1 MTKYNFYF
9 ESGSQAYIM
18 HLSDSSDSKSIQILR
33 ENTNARDELLRLQ
46 KELTIISYNNSKED
60 ISVRMTHVELNNH
73 EAIVFYEDNSATE
86 KFQEKGTSPALF
98 INEMPKCVSILNS
111 ANNGTALE
119 KYSVIVRYR
128 NFSGKVE
135 IVCSPLKQIYDVVL
149 DFGSEASQM
158 LIQRKDSTS
167 LCEPIE
173 LFKGCAKHFYH
184 IPEKEI
190 DEAINNDIYEYDQQD
205 EDTRLFRSVFFVDKS
220 KERPSGGD
228 DNSIISRPSPNDGL
242 ISFISRR
249 DKKEKGKR
257 IPNVKISYLAD
268 INPTDLNMS
277 VLHRGLVMRF
287 IHEAICKIA
296 DLEAEDPSAKVSS
309 HEYSLRVTLLVPN
322 VMCQNDVSAFV
333 QFIQESVQNPVFLK
347 QVPQTLKL
355 AIVEIR
361 TCSESDASLLNWIN
375 KQPSISPGRYLI
387 IDIGKGTTDFSVVK
401 VINAGQAESI
411 FRAGFVGAGNVLSYA
426 ILDNYLTHLVG
437 PIRKKRKEFILKLLS
452 AEPAR
457 LYQLEQAIEA
467 VKRREIKKP
476 SSTTPSM
483 RFSDT
488 DSLQVETLI
497 ERIESDIDVPDDFNI
512 ISDIIYKIVVKE
524 IAGRI
529 KNIEFDHVVLSGRA
543 FKYKP
548 LYDEIC
554 KDFKAIFPN
563 VKIHYDASDA
573 KKGCLYGPLTP
584 IEVSKFSN
592 MVGEPKSVDISIRPE
607 LSVDIDERVEAL
619 KKREVRDN
627 PDLRKNMLN
636 NIVEPISKMW
646 TYIFPDDED
655 EDGNN
660 TGESMADSLIQLAMN
675 PATTVEVQMNTE
687 PQRIRYSVTDIMS
700 KGVPIPYYGANTR
713 IYISGNS
720 YIPQN
725 ASSLNPHAQYSI
737 YFDGE
742 DFYLRSA
749 ESCHPLRKDIT
760 VTSSSPLLF
769 ESLFP
774 YSIQLLGKQIEIPTP
789 KAISE

>member
-18 HLSDSSDSKSIQILR
+18 HLSDSSDSKSIQVLR

-60 ISVRMTHVELNNH
+60 ISVRMTHIELNNH
-73 EAIVFYEDNSATE
+73 EAIVFYEDNNATE

-135 IVCSPLKQIYDVVL
+135 IVCSPLRQIYDVVL

-158 LIQRKDSTS
+158 LIQRRDSS
-167 LCEPIE
+167 VLCEPIE
-173 LFKGCAKHFYH
+173 LFKGCAKHFYD
-184 IPEKEI
+184 IPENDI
-190 DEAINNDIYEYDQQD
+190 DEAVKKDIYEYDQQD
-205 EDTRLFRSVFFVDKS
+205 EDIKLFRSVFFLGKN
-220 KERPSGGD
+220 KKYPTSGD
-228 DNSIISRPSPNDGL
+228 VNSIISRPSPNDRL

-249 DKKEKGKR
+249 DKNETGQR
-257 IPNVKISYLAD
+257 VPNVKISYLTD
-268 INPTDLNMS
+268 INPSGLNMED
-277 VLHRGLVMRF
+277 LHRGMVMRF
-287 IHEAICKIA
+287 IHEALCTISDK
-296 DLEAEDPSAKVSS
+296 EYNSS
-309 HEYSLRVTLLVPN
+309 TKEFSLRVTLLVPN

-333 QFIQESVQNPVFLK
+333 QFVQESVQNPVFLK

-483 RFSDT
+483 RLSDT

-592 MVGEPKSVDISIRPE
+592 MVGEPKSVDISIRPQA
-607 LSVDIDERVEAL
+607 SFDIDERVEAL

-627 PDLRKNMLN
+627 PDKRRNMLN
-636 NIVEPISKMW
+636 NIAELASKGW
-646 TYIFPDDED
+646 RYIFPDDED

-660 TGESMADSLIQLAMN
+660 SGESMADSLIQLTKK
-675 PATTVEVQMNTE
+675 PESTVKKNEKPESQK
-687 PQRIRYSVTDIMS
+687 RKYSVTDIMS
-700 KGVPIPYYGANTR
+700 KGIPIPYYGANTR

-725 ASSLNPHAQYSI
+725 SSPLNPHAQYTI

-749 ESCHPLRKDIT
+749 ESCYPLRKDT
-760 VTSSSPLLF
+760 TLTSSSPLLF

-774 YSIQLLGKQIEIPTP
+774 YSIQLLGRQIEIPIP

>member
-1 MTKYNFYF
+1 MAKYNFYF

-18 HLSDSSDSKSIQILR
+18 HLSDNSDSKVIQILR
-33 ENTNARDELLRLQ
+33 ENTNVRDELLRLQ
-46 KELTIISYNNSKED
+46 KELTLISYDNSNED
-60 ISVRMTHVELNNH
+60 IAVRMTHVELRDH
-73 EAIVFYEDNSATE
+73 EANVFYEDGGIPE
-86 KFQEKGTSPALF
+86 KVKKNGASSSLF
-98 INEMPKCVSILNS
+98 IKEMANGVSILDS
-111 ANNGTALE
+111 ANNGNVLE
-119 KYSVIVRYR
+119 NYNVFVHYR
-128 NFSGKVE
+128 NFIGKVE
-135 IVCSPLKQIYDVVL
+135 IVCSPLRQIYDVVL

-158 LIQRKDSTS
+158 LIQRRDSNVLS
-167 LCEPIE
+167 EPVE
-173 LFKGCAKHFYH
+173 LFKGCARHFYDVS
-184 IPEKEI
+184 EKDI
-190 DEAINNDIYEYDQQD
+190 DEAVRKGIYEYDQQD
-205 EDTRLFRSVFFVDKS
+205 DNKRLFRSVFFLDKN
-220 KERPSGGD
+220 KKCPAVGD
-228 DNSIISRPSPNDGL
+228 VNSIISRPSPDDGL

-249 DKKEKGKR
+249 DKKETGLR
-257 IPNVKISYLAD
+257 IPNIKISYLAD
-268 INPTDLNMS
+268 INPSGLNMED
-277 VLHRGLVMRF
+277 LHRGMVMRF
-287 IHEAICKIA
+287 IHEALCTIA
-296 DLEAEDPSAKVSS
+296 DKERNCSTKEF
-309 HEYSLRVTLLVPN
+309 SLRVTLLVPN

-333 QFIQESVQNPVFLK
+333 QFIQESVRNPYFLK
-347 QVPQTLKL
+347 QVPKNLKL

-401 VINAGQAESI
+401 VINAQQAESI

-426 ILDNYLTHLVG
+426 ILDNYLTHMAG
-437 PIRKKRKEFILKLLS
+437 PIRKKRKELILKLLS

-457 LYQLEQAIEA
+457 LYQLEQAIEG

-483 RFSDT
+483 RLTDT
-488 DSLQVETLI
+488 SSLQVETLI

-543 FKYKP
+543 FKFKP

-563 VKIHYDASDA
+563 VKIHYDALDA

-592 MVGEPKSVDISIRPE
+592 MVGEPKSVDISLRPNQ
-607 LSVDIDERVEAL
+607 SVNIDERVEAL
-619 KKREVRDN
+619 KKREVRNN
-627 PDLRKNMLN
+627 PDKRKSMLN
-636 NIVEPISKMW
+636 NIADLASKGW
-646 TYIFPDDED
+646 RYIFPDEKD

-660 TGESMADSLIQLAMN
+660 TGESMADSLIQLAKK
-675 PATTVEVQMNTE
+675 PDSTVKKDEKAE
-687 PQRIRYSVTDIMS
+687 AQRRKYSVTDIMS
-700 KGVPIPYYGANTR
+700 KGIPILYYGANTR

-725 ASSLNPHAQYSI
+725 APPLNSDTQYSI

-749 ESCHPLRKDIT
+749 ESCHPLRKDTTI
-760 VTSSSPLLF
+760 TSSSPLLF

-774 YSIQLLGKQIEIPTP
+774 YSIQLLGQQIEIPIP

>member
-18 HLSDSSDSKSIQILR
+18 HLSDSSDSKSIQVLR

-60 ISVRMTHVELNNH
+60 ISVRMTHIELNNH
-73 EAIVFYEDNSATE
+73 EAIVFYEDNNATE

-135 IVCSPLKQIYDVVL
+135 IVCSPLRQIYDVVL

-158 LIQRKDSTS
+158 LIQRRDSS
-167 LCEPIE
+167 VLCEPIE
-173 LFKGCAKHFYH
+173 LFKGCAKHFYD
-184 IPEKEI
+184 IPENDI
-190 DEAINNDIYEYDQQD
+190 DEAVKKDIYEYDQQD
-205 EDTRLFRSVFFVDKS
+205 EDIKLFRSVFFLGKN
-220 KERPSGGD
+220 KKYPTSGD
-228 DNSIISRPSPNDGL
+228 VNSIISRPSPNDRL

-249 DKKEKGKR
+249 DKNETGQR
-257 IPNVKISYLAD
+257 VPNVKISYLTD
-268 INPTDLNMS
+268 INPSGLNMED
-277 VLHRGLVMRF
+277 LHRGMVMRF
-287 IHEAICKIA
+287 IHEALCTISDK
-296 DLEAEDPSAKVSS
+296 EYNSS
-309 HEYSLRVTLLVPN
+309 TKEFSLRVTLLVPN

-333 QFIQESVQNPVFLK
+333 QFVQESVQNPVFLK

-483 RFSDT
+483 RLSDT

-592 MVGEPKSVDISIRPE
+592 MVGEPKSVDISIRPQA
-607 LSVDIDERVEAL
+607 SFDIDERVEAL

-627 PDLRKNMLN
+627 PDKRRNMLN
-636 NIVEPISKMW
+636 NIAELASKGW
-646 TYIFPDDED
+646 RYIFPDDED

-660 TGESMADSLIQLAMN
+660 SGESMADSLIQLTKK
-675 PATTVEVQMNTE
+675 PESTVKKNEKPESQK
-687 PQRIRYSVTDIMS
+687 RKYSVTDIMS
-700 KGVPIPYYGANTR
+700 KGIPIPYYGANTR
-713 IYISGNS
+713 IYISANS

-725 ASSLNPHAQYSI
+725 SSPLNPHAQYTI

-749 ESCHPLRKDIT
+749 ESCHPLRKDT
-760 VTSSSPLLF
+760 TLTSSSPLLF

-774 YSIQLLGKQIEIPTP
+774 YSIQLLGRQIEIPIP

>member
-1 MTKYNFYF
+1 MAKYNFYF

-46 KELTIISYNNSKED
+46 KEVTIISYNNSKED
-60 ISVRMTHVELNNH
+60 ISVRMTHIELNNH
-73 EAIVFYEDNSATE
+73 EAIVFYEDNNATE
-86 KFQEKGTSPALF
+86 KFQEKGLSPALF
-98 INEMPKCVSILNS
+98 INEMPKCVSVLNS
-111 ANNGTALE
+111 ANNGTDPE

-135 IVCSPLKQIYDVVL
+135 IVCSPLRQIYDVVL

-158 LIQRKDSTS
+158 LIQRRDSS
-167 LCEPIE
+167 VLCEPIE
-173 LFKGCAKHFYH
+173 LFKGCAKHFYD
-184 IPEKEI
+184 IPENDI
-190 DEAINNDIYEYDQQD
+190 DEAVKKDIYEYDQQD
-205 EDTRLFRSVFFVDKS
+205 EDIKLFRSVFFLDKN
-220 KERPSGGD
+220 KKHPTSGD
-228 DNSIISRPSPNDGL
+228 VNSIISRPSPDDRL

-249 DKKEKGKR
+249 DKNETGQR
-257 IPNVKISYLAD
+257 VPNVKISYLTD
-268 INPTDLNMS
+268 INPSGLNMED
-277 VLHRGLVMRF
+277 LHRGMVMRF
-287 IHEAICKIA
+287 IHEALCTIA
-296 DLEAEDPSAKVSS
+296 DK
-309 HEYSLRVTLLVPN
+309 EYNSTTKEFSLRVTLLVPN

-333 QFIQESVQNPVFLK
+333 QFVQDSVQNPVFLK

-437 PIRKKRKEFILKLLS
+437 PTRKKRKEFILKLLS

-483 RFSDT
+483 RLSDT

-529 KNIEFDHVVLSGRA
+529 KNIEFDYVVLSGRA

-563 VKIHYDASDA
+563 VKIHYNASDA
-573 KKGCLYGPLTP
+573 KKGCLHGPLTP

-592 MVGEPKSVDISIRPE
+592 MVGEPKSVDISIRPQA
-607 LSVDIDERVEAL
+607 SVDIDERVEAL

-627 PDLRKNMLN
+627 PDKRRNMLN
-636 NIVEPISKMW
+636 NIADLASKGW
-646 TYIFPDDED
+646 RYIFPDDEED

-660 TGESMADSLIQLAMN
+660 SGESLADSLIQLTKN
-675 PATTVEVQMNTE
+675 HESTVKKDKKPESQK
-687 PQRIRYSVTDIMS
+687 RKYSVTDIMS
-700 KGVPIPYYGANTR
+700 KGIPIPYYGANTR

-725 ASSLNPHAQYSI
+725 SSPLNPHAQYTI

-749 ESCHPLRKDIT
+749 ESCHPLRKDT
-760 VTSSSPLLF
+760 TLTCSSPLLF

-774 YSIQLLGKQIEIPTP
+774 YSIQLLGRQIEIPIP
-789 KAISE
+789 KALSE

>member
-1 MTKYNFYF
+1 MAKYNFYF

-46 KELTIISYNNSKED
+46 KEVTIISYNNSKED
-60 ISVRMTHVELNNH
+60 ISIRMTHIELNNH
-73 EAIVFYEDNSATE
+73 EAIVFYEDNSSTE
-86 KFQEKGTSPALF
+86 KFQEKETSPALF

-111 ANNGTALE
+111 ANNGTDPE

-135 IVCSPLKQIYDVVL
+135 IVCSPLRQIYDVVL

-158 LIQRKDSTS
+158 LIQRRDSS
-167 LCEPIE
+167 VLCEPIE
-173 LFKGCAKHFYH
+173 LFKGCAKHFYD
-184 IPEKEI
+184 IPENDI
-190 DEAINNDIYEYDQQD
+190 DEAVKKDIYEYDQQD
-205 EDTRLFRSVFFVDKS
+205 EDVKLFRSVFFLDKN
-220 KERPSGGD
+220 KKRPISSD
-228 DNSIISRPSPNDGL
+228 VNSIISRPSPDDRL

-249 DKKEKGKR
+249 DKNDTGQR
-257 IPNVKISYLAD
+257 VPNVKISYLTD
-268 INPTDLNMS
+268 INPSGLNMED
-277 VLHRGLVMRF
+277 LHRGMVMRF
-287 IHEAICKIA
+287 IHEALCTIA
-296 DLEAEDPSAKVSS
+296 DKEYNSS
-309 HEYSLRVTLLVPN
+309 TKEFSLRVTLLVPN

-333 QFIQESVQNPVFLK
+333 QSIQGSVQNPVFLK
-347 QVPQTLKL
+347 QAPQTLKL

-375 KQPSISPGRYLI
+375 KQHSISPGRYLI

-483 RFSDT
+483 RLSDT

-529 KNIEFDHVVLSGRA
+529 KNIEFDYVVLSGRA

-592 MVGEPKSVDISIRPE
+592 MVGEPKSVDISISPQA
-607 LSVDIDERVEAL
+607 SVDIDERVEVL

-627 PDLRKNMLN
+627 PDKRRNMLN
-636 NIVEPISKMW
+636 NIADLASKGW
-646 TYIFPDDED
+646 RYIFPDDED
-655 EDGNN
+655 EDENN
-660 TGESMADSLIQLAMN
+660 SGESMADSLIQLTKK
-675 PATTVEVQMNTE
+675 PETTEKKDKKPESQK
-687 PQRIRYSVTDIMS
+687 RKYSVTDIMS
-700 KGVPIPYYGANTR
+700 KGIPIPYYGANTR

-725 ASSLNPHAQYSI
+725 SSPLNPHAQYTI

-749 ESCHPLRKDIT
+749 ESCHPLRKDT
-760 VTSSSPLLF
+760 TLTCSSPLLF

-774 YSIQLLGKQIEIPTP
+774 YSIQLLGRQIEIPIP

>member
-1 MTKYNFYF
+1 MAKYNFYF

-46 KELTIISYNNSKED
+46 KEVTIVSYNNSKED
-60 ISVRMTHVELNNH
+60 ISVRMTHIELNNH

-98 INEMPKCVSILNS
+98 IYEMPKCVSILNS

-135 IVCSPLKQIYDVVL
+135 IVCSPLRQIYDVVL

-158 LIQRKDSTS
+158 LIQRRDSS
-167 LCEPIE
+167 VLCEPIE
-173 LFKGCAKHFYH
+173 LFKGCAKHFYN
-184 IPEKEI
+184 IPENDI
-190 DEAINNDIYEYDQQD
+190 DEAVKKDIYEYDQQD
-205 EDTRLFRSVFFVDKS
+205 EDTKLFRSVFFLDKN
-220 KERPSGGD
+220 KRHPTSGD
-228 DNSIISRPSPNDGL
+228 VNSIISKPSPDDRL

-249 DKKEKGKR
+249 DKDETGQR
-257 IPNVKISYLAD
+257 IPNVKISYLTD
-268 INPTDLNMS
+268 INPSGLNMED
-277 VLHRGLVMRF
+277 LHRGMVMRF
-287 IHEAICKIA
+287 IHEALYTIA
-296 DLEAEDPSAKVSS
+296 DKEYNSS
-309 HEYSLRVTLLVPN
+309 TKEFSLRVTLLVPN

-483 RFSDT
+483 RLSDT

-592 MVGEPKSVDISIRPE
+592 MVGEPKSVDISIRPQA
-607 LSVDIDERVEAL
+607 SFDIDERVEAL

-627 PDLRKNMLN
+627 PDKRRNMLN
-636 NIVEPISKMW
+636 NIAELASKGW
-646 TYIFPDDED
+646 RYIFPDDED

-660 TGESMADSLIQLAMN
+660 SGESMADSLIQL
-675 PATTVEVQMNTE
+675 TKKSESTVKKNEKPESQK
-687 PQRIRYSVTDIMS
+687 RKYSVTDIMS
-700 KGVPIPYYGANTR
+700 KGIPIPYYGANTR

-725 ASSLNPHAQYSI
+725 SSPLNPHAQYTI

-749 ESCHPLRKDIT
+749 ESCHPLRKDT
-760 VTSSSPLLF
+760 TLTSSSPLLF

-774 YSIQLLGKQIEIPTP
+774 YSIQLLGRQIEIPIP

>member
-1 MTKYNFYF
+1 MAKYNFYF

-18 HLSDSSDSKSIQILR
+18 DLSDSSDSKNIQILR

-46 KELTIISYNNSKED
+46 KEVTIISYNNSKED
-60 ISVRMTHVELNNH
+60 ISVRMTHIELNNH

-111 ANNGTALE
+111 ANNGTALGE
-119 KYSVIVRYR
+119 YSVIVRYR

-135 IVCSPLKQIYDVVL
+135 IVCSPLRQIYDVVL

-158 LIQRKDSTS
+158 LIQRRDSS
-167 LCEPIE
+167 VLCEPIE
-173 LFKGCAKHFYH
+173 LFKGCAKHFYD
-184 IPEKEI
+184 IPENDI
-190 DEAINNDIYEYDQQD
+190 DEAVKKDIYEYDQQD
-205 EDTRLFRSVFFVDKS
+205 EDTKLFRSVFFLDKN
-220 KERPSGGD
+220 KKHPTSGD
-228 DNSIISRPSPNDGL
+228 VNSIISRPSPDDRL

-249 DKKEKGKR
+249 DKNDTGQR
-257 IPNVKISYLAD
+257 VPNVKISYLTD
-268 INPTDLNMS
+268 INPSGLNMEY
-277 VLHRGLVMRF
+277 LHRGMVMRF
-287 IHEAICKIA
+287 IHEALCTIA
-296 DLEAEDPSAKVSS
+296 DKEYNSS
-309 HEYSLRVTLLVPN
+309 IKEFSLRVTLLVPN

-375 KQPSISPGRYLI
+375 KQPSITPGRYLI

-401 VINAGQAESI
+401 VINGGQAESI

-467 VKRREIKKP
+467 VKRRDIKKP

-483 RFSDT
+483 RLSDT

-524 IAGRI
+524 IVGRI

-592 MVGEPKSVDISIRPE
+592 MVGEPKSVDISIRPQA
-607 LSVDIDERVEAL
+607 SVNIDERVEVL

-627 PDLRKNMLN
+627 PDKRRNMLN
-636 NIVEPISKMW
+636 NIADLASKGW
-646 TYIFPDDED
+646 RYIFPDDED
-655 EDGNN
+655 EYGNN
-660 TGESMADSLIQLAMN
+660 SGESMADSLIQLTKK
-675 PATTVEVQMNTE
+675 PESTVKKDKKPESQK
-687 PQRIRYSVTDIMS
+687 RKYSVTDIMS
-700 KGVPIPYYGANTR
+700 KGIPIPYYGANTR

-725 ASSLNPHAQYSI
+725 SSPLNPHAQYTI

-749 ESCHPLRKDIT
+749 ESCHPLRKDT
-760 VTSSSPLLF
+760 TLTCSSPLLF

-774 YSIQLLGKQIEIPTP
+774 YSIQLLGRQIEIPIP